1 MATVN
6 QIKLKTDLHNVGY
19 STCRTQSK
27 WLFAGVQETRA
38 LNAYFQRRLKL
49 TVSILREQ
57 NKHLKNRLKIFKM
70 QKLKKKNDTVREQ
83 QMKPGSSG
91 A

>member
-19 STCRTQSK
+19 STCRIQSK
-27 WLFAGVQETRA
+27 WLFGGVQETRA

-49 TVSILREQ
+49 TVSSLREQ
-57 NKHLKNRLKIFKM
+57 NKYLKNRLKIFKM
-70 QKLKKKNDTVREQ
+70 QKLKKDDTVRQQ

-91 A
+91 V